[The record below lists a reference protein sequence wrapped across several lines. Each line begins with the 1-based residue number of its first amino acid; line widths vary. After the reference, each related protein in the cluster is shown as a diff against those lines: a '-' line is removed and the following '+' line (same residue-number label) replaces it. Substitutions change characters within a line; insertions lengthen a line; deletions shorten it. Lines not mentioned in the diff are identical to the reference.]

1 MLSFDITDR
10 NIRVI
15 KGTESGGGK
24 IKIQSSTDIK
34 IEEGLISNGYI
45 KDIAQMATI
54 INSGLKQRNIKDK
67 DAVISISSNLI
78 VFREL
83 YIPKDKATK
92 LKTAVQLEMQRN
104 VTVNDE
110 QSIAYTVIG
119 DVEKDGKTMTKVLA
133 NAVPK
138 NVVECYRRVFSM
150 LNIQLK
156 SVSVSCNCI
165 SRVLLSDGN
174 VSTKMPLFLVQI
186 DPNFININVFEHGQL
201 SFSRFAS
208 ISPDDYDDK
217 SDYVFQAVTE
227 NLYRMF
233 QFQRSRSGENVSD
246 VIFYGDTSEFIR
258 LTNSLEQMD
267 VKASLLKVPPMLSGY
282 ENLEFSLYANAIGA
296 MYHRPKE
303 DETSNLLTTDATM
316 GQSADGGTKSAK
328 AQKKDVTIGQ
338 VLGTLFGGLFAGAV
352 VIGIAWAIISPVL
365 TGMKQKEIK
374 RIDAWIES
382 VQPEL
387 AEIDKRQAMID
398 KLALFRNKI
407 DTAKTGVESYP
418 ILNSDVIEEILECS
432 DGVTLSTF
440 AFAEDG
446 TITLGYKTDSVI
458 MPSVVAGRFVERD
471 YFDNV
476 TFEGYESEKDNKKPE
491 GEAGS
496 TIGEELEIEGVTP
509 DTGIIFVSPITGEKT
524 EVEDVKSA
532 DPIKFEIVLQVRGKL
547 QKEAIKNGS
556 EGGEN

>member
-15 KGTESGGGK
+15 KGTESGGGR
-24 IKIQSSTDIK
+24 IKIQSSTDIR

-174 VSTKMPLFLVQI
+174 VSSKMPLFLVQI

-246 VIFYGDTSEFIR
+246 VVFYGDTSEFIR

-316 GQSADGGTKSAK
+316 GQSADGGVKSAK
-328 AQKKDVTIGQ
+328 AQKKDVSATQ

-352 VIGIAWAIISPVL
+352 VIGVAWAVISPVM

-387 AEIDKRQAMID
+387 AEIDKRIAMVD
-398 KLALFRNKI
+398 KLNTFRGKI

-418 ILNSDVIEEILECS
+418 IFNTEVFGKILDCS
-432 DGVTLSTF
+432 DGVMLNKF
-440 AFAEDG
+440 AFS
-446 TITLGYKTDSVI
+446 DSGIIELEYVSDSI
-458 MPSVVAGRFVERD
+458 EMPSIVAGRFVD
-471 YFDNV
+471 QDFFDNV
-476 TFEGYESEKDNKKPE
+476 TYEGYETDEEDEE
-491 GEAGS
+491 GGGMFIGDEAE
-496 TIGEELEIEGVTP
+496 TEAEEEPLVVIDPVTGEETVVEPAQSRQPKT
-509 DTGIIFVSPITGEKT
+509 FKIT
-524 EVEDVKSA
+524 
-532 DPIKFEIVLQVRGKL
+532 LQVRGKL
-547 QKEAIKNGS
+547 QEEALK
-556 EGGEN
+556 GGEN

>member
-15 KGTESGGGK
+15 KGTESGGGR
-24 IKIQSSTDIK
+24 IKIQSSTDIR

-174 VSTKMPLFLVQI
+174 VSSKMPLFLVQI

-246 VIFYGDTSEFIR
+246 VVFYGDTSEFIR

-316 GQSADGGTKSAK
+316 GQSADGGVKSAK
-328 AQKKDVTIGQ
+328 AQKKDVTAGQ
-338 VLGTLFGGLFAGAV
+338 ILGTLFGGLFAGAV
-352 VIGIAWAIISPVL
+352 VIGVAWAVISPVL

-387 AEIDKRQAMID
+387 AEIDKRIAMVD
-398 KLALFRNKI
+398 KLNTFRGKI

-418 ILNSDVIEEILECS
+418 IFNTEVFGKILDCS
-432 DGVTLSTF
+432 DGVLLKTF
-440 AFAEDG
+440 AFSDSG
-446 TITLGYKTDSVI
+446 TIELEYISDSAE
-458 MPSVVAGRFVERD
+458 MPSIVAGRFVD
-471 YFDNV
+471 QDFFDNV
-476 TFEGYESEKDNKKPE
+476 TYEGFETEEDDEESNGMFIGD
-491 GEAGS
+491 EAE
-496 TIGEELEIEGVTP
+496 TEAEEEPLVVIDPVTGEETVVEPAQSRQPKT
-509 DTGIIFVSPITGEKT
+509 FKIT
-524 EVEDVKSA
+524 
-532 DPIKFEIVLQVRGKL
+532 LQVRGKL
-547 QKEAIKNGS
+547 QEEALK
-556 EGGEN
+556 GGEN

>member
-24 IKIQSSTDIK
+24 IKIQSSTDIR

-174 VSTKMPLFLVQI
+174 VSSKMPLFLVQI

-246 VIFYGDTSEFIR
+246 VVFYGDTSEFIR

-303 DETSNLLTTDATM
+303 DETSNLLTTDASM

-328 AQKKDVTIGQ
+328 AQKKDVTAAQ
-338 VLGTLFGGLFAGAV
+338 VLGTLFGGFFAGAV
-352 VIGIAWAIISPVL
+352 VIGVAWAIISPVL

-387 AEIDKRQAMID
+387 AEIDKRIAMVN
-398 KLALFRNKI
+398 KLNTFRGKI

-418 ILNSDVIEEILECS
+418 VFNTEVFAKVLECS
-432 DGVTLSTF
+432 TVDGVRLLTF
-440 AFAEDG
+440 AFSDDG
-446 TITLGYKTDSVI
+446 TIELNYITDSAS
-458 MPSVVAGRFVERD
+458 MPSIIAGKFVEQD
-471 YFDNV
+471 FFDNV
-476 TFEGYESEKDNKKPE
+476 TYEGFATEDEDE
-491 GEAGS
+491 GSGAGMFIDPDAEPIEEEPLVVIDPV
-496 TIGEELEIEGVTP
+496 TGEETIVEVVESKQPKMFT
-509 DTGIIFVSPITGEKT
+509 IT
-524 EVEDVKSA
+524 
-532 DPIKFEIVLQVRGKL
+532 LQVRGKL
-547 QKEAIKNGS
+547 QEEAMK
-556 EGGEN
+556 GGEN

>member
-1 MLSFDITDR
+1 VLSFDITDR

-303 DETSNLLTTDATM
+303 DETSNLLTTDASM

-328 AQKKDVTIGQ
+328 AQKKDVTAGQ

-352 VIGIAWAIISPVL
+352 VIGIAWAIISPVM

-398 KLALFRNKI
+398 KLNTFAGKI
-407 DTAKTGVESYP
+407 EVAKTGVESYP
-418 ILNSDVIEEILECS
+418 IFNTEAFVKILECS
-432 DGVTLSTF
+432 NGVTLTTF
-440 AFAEDG
+440 SFSEEG
-446 TITLGYKTDSVI
+446 IIELGYMTDSPS
-458 MPSVVAGRFVERD
+458 MPSIIAGRFVEQD
-471 YFDNV
+471 FFDNV
-476 TFEGYESEKDNKKPE
+476 TYEGFAEKDQDKEDDEEDKGMYIGDDTE
-491 GEAGS
+491 ETEAEELVVIDPV
-496 TIGEELEIEGVTP
+496 TGEETVIEAVTSE
-509 DTGIIFVSPITGEKT
+509 SPIEFKIT
-524 EVEDVKSA
+524 
-532 DPIKFEIVLQVRGKL
+532 LQVRGKL
-547 QKEAIKNGS
+547 QNEAIKNGS
-556 EGGEN
+556 KGGEN

>member
-15 KGTESGGGK
+15 KGTESGGGR
-24 IKIQSSTDIK
+24 IKIQSSTDIR

-174 VSTKMPLFLVQI
+174 VSSKMPLFLVQI

-246 VIFYGDTSEFIR
+246 VVFYGDTSEFIR

-303 DETSNLLTTDATM
+303 DETSNLLTTDASM

-328 AQKKDVTIGQ
+328 AQKKDVSAAQ

-352 VIGIAWAIISPVL
+352 VIGVAWAVISPVL

-387 AEIDKRQAMID
+387 AEIDKRIAMVD
-398 KLALFRNKI
+398 KLNTFRGKI

-418 ILNSDVIEEILECS
+418 IFNTEVFGKILDCS
-432 DGVTLSTF
+432 DGVLLKTF
-440 AFAEDG
+440 AFSDNGVIELEYISDSAE
-446 TITLGYKTDSVI
+446 
-458 MPSVVAGRFVERD
+458 MPSIVAGRFVD
-471 YFDNV
+471 QDFFDNV
-476 TFEGYESEKDNKKPE
+476 TYEGFETEEDDEESNGMFIGD
-491 GEAGS
+491 EAETGAEEEPLVVIDPV
-496 TIGEELEIEGVTP
+496 TGEETVVEPAQSRQPKTFK
-509 DTGIIFVSPITGEKT
+509 II
-524 EVEDVKSA
+524 
-532 DPIKFEIVLQVRGKL
+532 LQVRGKL
-547 QKEAIKNGS
+547 QEEALK
-556 EGGEN
+556 GGEN

>member
-15 KGTESGGGK
+15 KGTESGGGR

-83 YIPKDKATK
+83 YIPKDKSTK

-174 VSTKMPLFLVQI
+174 ITSKMPLFLVQI
-186 DPNFININVFEHGQL
+186 DPNFININVFERGQL

-246 VIFYGDTSEFIR
+246 VVFYGDTSEFIR

-267 VKASLLKVPPMLSGY
+267 VRASLLKVPPMLSGY

-296 MYHRPKE
+296 MYQRPKE

-328 AQKKDVTIGQ
+328 AQKKDVSLGQ
-338 VLGTLFGGLFAGAV
+338 VLGTLFGGLFAGAL
-352 VIGIAWAIISPVL
+352 VIGVAWAIISPVL
-365 TGMKQKEIK
+365 TGMKEKEIK
-374 RIDAWIES
+374 RINAWIES

-387 AEIDKRQAMID
+387 AEIDKRQAMVD
-398 KLALFRNKI
+398 KLNTYKGKI
-407 DTAKTGVESYP
+407 EVAKEGVESYP
-418 ILNSDVIEEILECS
+418 IFNTEVFGKILEAS
-432 DGVTLSTF
+432 EVEGVELMTF
-440 AFAEDG
+440 AFVDG
-446 TITLGYKTDSVI
+446 TIELGYIVTDSTSK
-458 MPSVVAGRFVERD
+458 PALVARNFVD
-471 YFDNV
+471 QDFFDNV
-476 TFEGYESEKDNKKPE
+476 TYEGYASKDDLDKENMGMFIMDE
-491 GEAGS
+491 EDGNAVAEEAE
-496 TIGEELEIEGVTP
+496 TIIVIDPVTGEE
-509 DTGIIFVSPITGEKT
+509 T
-524 EVEDVKSA
+524 EVAAVESKT
-532 DPIKFEIVLQVRGKL
+532 PLEFEITLQVRGKL
-547 QKEAIKNGS
+547 QNEALK
-556 EGGEN
+556 GGEN

>member
-15 KGTESGGGK
+15 KGTESGGGR
-24 IKIQSSTDIK
+24 IKIQSSTDIR

-174 VSTKMPLFLVQI
+174 VSSKMPLFLVQI

-246 VIFYGDTSEFIR
+246 VVFYGDTSEFIR

-316 GQSADGGTKSAK
+316 GQSADGGVKSAK
-328 AQKKDVTIGQ
+328 AQKKDVTAGQ

-352 VIGIAWAIISPVL
+352 VIGAAWAVISPVL

-374 RIDAWIES
+374 RIDAWVES

-387 AEIDKRQAMID
+387 AEIDKRIAMVD
-398 KLALFRNKI
+398 KLNTFRGKI
-407 DTAKTGVESYP
+407 GTAKTGVESYP
-418 ILNSDVIEEILECS
+418 IFNTEVFGKILDCS
-432 DGVTLSTF
+432 DGVLLSKF
-440 AFAEDG
+440 AFSDSGMIELEYISDSAE
-446 TITLGYKTDSVI
+446 
-458 MPSVVAGRFVERD
+458 MPSIVAGRFVD
-471 YFDNV
+471 QDFFDNV
-476 TFEGYESEKDNKKPE
+476 TYEGFETEEDDDEESNGMFIGD
-491 GEAGS
+491 EAETGAEEEPIIV
-496 TIGEELEIEGVTP
+496 TDPVTGEETVVEPAKSIQPKT
-509 DTGIIFVSPITGEKT
+509 FKIT
-524 EVEDVKSA
+524 
-532 DPIKFEIVLQVRGKL
+532 LQVRGKL
-547 QKEAIKNGS
+547 QEEALK
-556 EGGEN
+556 GGEN

>member
-15 KGTESGGGK
+15 KGTESGGGR
-24 IKIQSSTDIK
+24 IKIQSSTDIR

-54 INSGLKQRNIKDK
+54 INSGLKQKNIKDK

-174 VSTKMPLFLVQI
+174 VSSKMPLFLVQI

-246 VIFYGDTSEFIR
+246 VVFYGDTSEFIR

-303 DETSNLLTTDATM
+303 DETSNLLTTDASM
-316 GQSADGGTKSAK
+316 GQSADGGVKSAK
-328 AQKKDVTIGQ
+328 AQKKDVSATQ

-352 VIGIAWAIISPVL
+352 VIGVAWAVISPVL

-387 AEIDKRQAMID
+387 AEIDKRIAMVD
-398 KLALFRNKI
+398 KLNTFRGKI
-407 DTAKTGVESYP
+407 DTAKIGVESYP
-418 ILNSDVIEEILECS
+418 IFNTEVFGKILDCS
-432 DGVTLSTF
+432 DGVMLKTF
-440 AFAEDG
+440 AFSDSGMIELEYMSDSAE
-446 TITLGYKTDSVI
+446 
-458 MPSVVAGRFVERD
+458 MPSIVAGRFVD
-471 YFDNV
+471 QDFFDNV
-476 TFEGYESEKDNKKPE
+476 TYEGFETEEDDEESNGMFIGD
-491 GEAGS
+491 EAE
-496 TIGEELEIEGVTP
+496 TEAEEDPLVVIDPVTGEETVVEPAQSRQPKT
-509 DTGIIFVSPITGEKT
+509 FKIT
-524 EVEDVKSA
+524 
-532 DPIKFEIVLQVRGKL
+532 LQVRGKL
-547 QKEAIKNGS
+547 QEEALK
-556 EGGEN
+556 GGEN

>member
-303 DETSNLLTTDATM
+303 DETSNLLTTDASM

-328 AQKKDVTIGQ
+328 AQKKDVTAGQ

-352 VIGIAWAIISPVL
+352 VIGIAWAIISPVM

-398 KLALFRNKI
+398 KLNTFAGKI
-407 DTAKTGVESYP
+407 EVAKTGVESYP
-418 ILNSDVIEEILECS
+418 IFNTEAFVKILECS
-432 DGVTLSTF
+432 NGVTLTTF
-440 AFAEDG
+440 SFSEEG
-446 TITLGYKTDSVI
+446 IIELGYMTDSPS
-458 MPSVVAGRFVERD
+458 MPSIIAGRFVEQD
-471 YFDNV
+471 FFDNV
-476 TFEGYESEKDNKKPE
+476 TYEGFAEKDQDKKDDE
-491 GEAGS
+491 EDKGMYIGDDTEEAEAEELVVIDPV
-496 TIGEELEIEGVTP
+496 TGEETVIEAVTSE
-509 DTGIIFVSPITGEKT
+509 SPIEFKIT
-524 EVEDVKSA
+524 
-532 DPIKFEIVLQVRGKL
+532 LQVRGKL
-547 QKEAIKNGS
+547 QNEAIKNGS
-556 EGGEN
+556 KGGEN

>member
-92 LKTAVQLEMQRN
+92 LKTLVQLEMQRN

-174 VSTKMPLFLVQI
+174 VSSKMPLFLVQI

-246 VIFYGDTSEFIR
+246 VVFYGDTSEFIR

-296 MYHRPKE
+296 MYQRPKE

-316 GQSADGGTKSAK
+316 GQSADSGTKSAK
-328 AQKKDVTIGQ
+328 AQKKDVTAGQ
-338 VLGTLFGGLFAGAV
+338 VLGTLFGGLFAGAA

-365 TGMKQKEIK
+365 TGMKEREIK
-374 RIDAWIES
+374 RIDAYIES

-398 KLALFRNKI
+398 KLNTFKGKI
-407 DTAKTGVESYP
+407 ETAKTGVESYP
-418 ILNSDVIEEILECS
+418 IFNTEAFVKILECS
-432 DGVTLSTF
+432 EGVQGVQLNKF
-440 AFAEDG
+440 AFGEDG
-446 TITLGYKTDSVI
+446 IITLEYSSESTS
-458 MPSVVAGRFVERD
+458 MPSIVAGKFVEQD
-471 YFDNV
+471 FFDNV
-476 TFEGYESEKDNKKPE
+476 TYEGFESEDNEDEDNGAMFIRDGAEETEDEEPIVIVDPV
-491 GEAGS
+491 
-496 TIGEELEIEGVTP
+496 TGEETIIEAVESRET
-509 DTGIIFVSPITGEKT
+509 KT
-524 EVEDVKSA
+524 
-532 DPIKFEIVLQVRGKL
+532 FEISLQVRGKL
-547 QKEAIKNGS
+547 QNEAIKNGS
-556 EGGEN
+556 KGGEN

>member
-15 KGTESGGGK
+15 KGTESGGGR

-83 YIPKDKATK
+83 YIPKDKSTK

-119 DVEKDGKTMTKVLA
+119 DVEKDGRTMTKVLA

-156 SVSVSCNCI
+156 SVTVSCNCI

-174 VSTKMPLFLVQI
+174 IASKMPLFLVQI

-246 VIFYGDTSEFIR
+246 VVFYGDTSEFIR

-296 MYHRPKE
+296 MYQRPKE

-328 AQKKDVTIGQ
+328 AQKKDVTAGQ

-352 VIGIAWAIISPVL
+352 VVGIAWAIISPVL
-365 TGMKQKEIK
+365 TGTKQKEIK

-387 AEIDKRQAMID
+387 AEIDKRIAMVD
-398 KLALFRNKI
+398 KLNTFRGKI

-418 ILNSDVIEEILECS
+418 IFNTEVFGKILDCS
-432 DGVTLSTF
+432 DGVLLKTF
-440 AFAEDG
+440 AFSDNG
-446 TITLGYKTDSVI
+446 TIELEYMSDSAE
-458 MPSVVAGRFVERD
+458 MPSIVAGRFVD
-471 YFDNV
+471 QDFFDNV
-476 TFEGYESEKDNKKPE
+476 TYEGFETEEEDEESKGMFVGD
-491 GEAGS
+491 EAE
-496 TIGEELEIEGVTP
+496 TEAEEEPLVVIDPVTGEETVVEP
-509 DTGIIFVSPITGEKT
+509 AQSRQPKT
-524 EVEDVKSA
+524 FKIS
-532 DPIKFEIVLQVRGKL
+532 LQVRGKL
-547 QKEAIKNGS
+547 QEEALK
-556 EGGEN
+556 GGEN

>member
-1 MLSFDITDR
+1 
-10 NIRVI
+10 
-15 KGTESGGGK
+15 
-24 IKIQSSTDIK
+24 
-34 IEEGLISNGYI
+34 
-45 KDIAQMATI
+45 
-54 INSGLKQRNIKDK
+54 GLKQRNIKDK

-174 VSTKMPLFLVQI
+174 VSSKMPLFLVQI

-246 VIFYGDTSEFIR
+246 VVFYGDTSEFIR

-303 DETSNLLTTDATM
+303 DETSNLLTTDASM

-328 AQKKDVTIGQ
+328 AQKKDVSAAQ

-352 VIGIAWAIISPVL
+352 VIGVAWAVISPVL

-387 AEIDKRQAMID
+387 AEIDKRIAMVD
-398 KLALFRNKI
+398 KLNTFRGKI

-418 ILNSDVIEEILECS
+418 IFNTEVFGKILDCS
-432 DGVTLSTF
+432 DGVLLKTF
-440 AFAEDG
+440 AFSDNGVIELEYISDSAE
-446 TITLGYKTDSVI
+446 
-458 MPSVVAGRFVERD
+458 MPSIVAGRFVD
-471 YFDNV
+471 QDFFDNV
-476 TFEGYESEKDNKKPE
+476 TYEGFETEEDDEESNGMFIGD
-491 GEAGS
+491 EAETGAEEEPLVVIDPV
-496 TIGEELEIEGVTP
+496 TGEETVVEPAQSRQPKTFK
-509 DTGIIFVSPITGEKT
+509 II
-524 EVEDVKSA
+524 
-532 DPIKFEIVLQVRGKL
+532 LQVRGKL
-547 QKEAIKNGS
+547 QEEALK
-556 EGGEN
+556 GGEN

>member
-174 VSTKMPLFLVQI
+174 VSSKMPLFLVQI

-246 VIFYGDTSEFIR
+246 VVFYGDTSEFIR

-316 GQSADGGTKSAK
+316 GQAADGGTKSAK
-328 AQKKDVTIGQ
+328 AQKKDVTAGQ

-352 VIGIAWAIISPVL
+352 VIGIAWAIISPVM

-387 AEIDKRQAMID
+387 AEIDKRIAMVE
-398 KLALFRNKI
+398 KLNTFKGKI
-407 DTAKTGVESYP
+407 DVAKTGVQSYP
-418 ILNSDVIEEILECS
+418 IFNTEAFVKILECS
-432 DGVTLSTF
+432 DGVTLNKFSF
-440 AFAEDG
+440 SEDG
-446 TITLGYKTDSVI
+446 IINLEYTAESLS
-458 MPSVVAGRFVERD
+458 MPSIVAGRFVEQD
-471 YFDNV
+471 FFDNV
-476 TFEGYESEKDNKKPE
+476 TYEGFS
-491 GEAGS
+491 S
-496 TIGEELEIEGVTP
+496 GEEDEDDDGETGMLINDETEDTEETP
-509 DTGIIFVSPITGEKT
+509 LVVVDPVTGEET
-524 EVEDVKSA
+524 IIEAVESVA
-532 DPIKFEIVLQVRGKL
+532 PLKFTIQLQVRGKL
-547 QKEAIKNGS
+547 QNEAIKNGS

>member
-15 KGTESGGGK
+15 KGTESGGGR

-174 VSTKMPLFLVQI
+174 VSSKMPLFLVQI

-246 VIFYGDTSEFIR
+246 VVFYGDTSEFIR

-303 DETSNLLTTDATM
+303 DETSNLLTTDASM

-328 AQKKDVTIGQ
+328 AQKKDVSAAQ

-352 VIGIAWAIISPVL
+352 VIGVAWAVISPVL

-387 AEIDKRQAMID
+387 AEIDKRIAMVD
-398 KLALFRNKI
+398 KLNTFRGKI

-418 ILNSDVIEEILECS
+418 IFNTEVFGKILDCS
-432 DGVTLSTF
+432 DGVLLKTF
-440 AFAEDG
+440 AFSDNGVIELEYISDSAE
-446 TITLGYKTDSVI
+446 
-458 MPSVVAGRFVERD
+458 MPSIVAGRFVD
-471 YFDNV
+471 QDFFDNV
-476 TFEGYESEKDNKKPE
+476 TYEGFETEEDDEESNGMFIGD
-491 GEAGS
+491 EAETGAEEEPLVVIDPV
-496 TIGEELEIEGVTP
+496 TGEETVVEPAQSRQPKTFK
-509 DTGIIFVSPITGEKT
+509 II
-524 EVEDVKSA
+524 
-532 DPIKFEIVLQVRGKL
+532 LQVRGKL
-547 QKEAIKNGS
+547 QEEALK
-556 EGGEN
+556 GGEN

>member
-15 KGTESGGGK
+15 KGTESGGGR
-24 IKIQSSTDIK
+24 IKIQSSTDIR

-174 VSTKMPLFLVQI
+174 VSSKMPLFLVQI

-246 VIFYGDTSEFIR
+246 VVFYGDTSEFIR

-303 DETSNLLTTDATM
+303 DETSNLLTTDASM
-316 GQSADGGTKSAK
+316 GQSADGGVKSAK
-328 AQKKDVTIGQ
+328 AQKKEVSAGQ

-352 VIGIAWAIISPVL
+352 VIGVAWAIISPVM

-382 VQPEL
+382 VQPQL
-387 AEIDKRQAMID
+387 AEIDKRIAMVD
-398 KLALFRNKI
+398 KLNTFRGKI

-418 ILNSDVIEEILECS
+418 IFNTEVFGKILNCS
-432 DGVTLSTF
+432 DGVMLKTF
-440 AFAEDG
+440 AFSDNGIIELEYISDSAE
-446 TITLGYKTDSVI
+446 
-458 MPSVVAGRFVERD
+458 MPSIVAGRFVD
-471 YFDNV
+471 QDFFDNV
-476 TFEGYESEKDNKKPE
+476 TYEGFETEEDDEESKGMFVDN
-491 GEAGS
+491 EAE
-496 TIGEELEIEGVTP
+496 TEAEEEPLIVTDPVTGEETVVEPAKSRQSKT
-509 DTGIIFVSPITGEKT
+509 FKIT
-524 EVEDVKSA
+524 
-532 DPIKFEIVLQVRGKL
+532 LQVRGKL
-547 QKEAIKNGS
+547 QEEALK
-556 EGGEN
+556 GGEN

>member
-174 VSTKMPLFLVQI
+174 VSSKMPLFLVQI

-316 GQSADGGTKSAK
+316 GQAADGGTKSAK
-328 AQKKDVTIGQ
+328 AQKKDVSAAQ
-338 VLGTLFGGLFAGAV
+338 VLGTLFGGVFAGAV

-374 RIDAWIES
+374 RIDAWVES

-398 KLALFRNKI
+398 KLDTFAGKI
-407 DTAKTGVESYP
+407 DIAKTGVQSYP
-418 ILNSDVIEEILECS
+418 VFNTDVFVKILECS
-432 DGVTLSTF
+432 EGVRLNTF
-440 AFAEDG
+440 AFGEDG
-446 TITLGYKTDSVI
+446 IITLGYMADSPS
-458 MPSVVAGRFVERD
+458 MPSIVAGRFVEQD
-471 YFDNV
+471 FFDNV
-476 TFEGYESEKDNKKPE
+476 TYEGYGEGKDDKEENK
-491 GEAGS
+491 GMF
-496 TIGEELEIEGVTP
+496 IGEEADEEAEEAPLVIV
-509 DTGIIFVSPITGEKT
+509 DPITGEET
-524 EVEDVKSA
+524 IIEAVESDV
-532 DPIKFEIVLQVRGKL
+532 PVEFEITLQVRGKL
-547 QKEAIKNGS
+547 QKEAMK
-556 EGGEN
+556 GGEN

>member
-119 DVEKDGKTMTKVLA
+119 DIEKDGKTMTKVLA

-174 VSTKMPLFLVQI
+174 VSSKMPLFLVQI

-246 VIFYGDTSEFIR
+246 VVFYGDTSEFIR

-303 DETSNLLTTDATM
+303 DETSNLLTTDASM
-316 GQSADGGTKSAK
+316 GQSADGGVKSAK
-328 AQKKDVTIGQ
+328 AQKKEVSAGQ

-352 VIGIAWAIISPVL
+352 VIGVAWAVISPVL

-382 VQPEL
+382 VQPQL
-387 AEIDKRQAMID
+387 AEIDKRIAMVD
-398 KLALFRNKI
+398 KLNTFRGKI

-418 ILNSDVIEEILECS
+418 IFNTEVFGKILNCS
-432 DGVTLSTF
+432 DGVLLKTF
-440 AFAEDG
+440 AFSDSG
-446 TITLGYKTDSVI
+446 TIELEYISDSAE
-458 MPSVVAGRFVERD
+458 MPSIVAGRFVD
-471 YFDNV
+471 QDFFDNV
-476 TFEGYESEKDNKKPE
+476 TYEGFETEEEEEESNGMFIGD
-491 GEAGS
+491 EAE
-496 TIGEELEIEGVTP
+496 TEAEEEPLIVTDPVTGEETVVEPAQSRQPKT
-509 DTGIIFVSPITGEKT
+509 FKIT
-524 EVEDVKSA
+524 
-532 DPIKFEIVLQVRGKL
+532 LQVRGKL
-547 QKEAIKNGS
+547 QEEALK
-556 EGGEN
+556 GGEN

>member
-24 IKIQSSTDIK
+24 IKIQSSTDIR

-54 INSGLKQRNIKDK
+54 INTGLKQRNIKDK

-92 LKTAVQLEMQRN
+92 LKSAVQLEMQRN

-165 SRVLLSDGN
+165 SRVLLSDPQI
-174 VSTKMPLFLVQI
+174 STKMPLFLVQI
-186 DPNFININVFEHGQL
+186 DPNFININVFENGQL

-227 NLYRMF
+227 NVYRMF
-233 QFQRSRSGENVSD
+233 QFQRSRSGESVSN

-303 DETSNLLTTDATM
+303 DETSNLLTSDATM
-316 GQSADGGTKSAK
+316 GQSQEGTKSAK
-328 AQKKDVTIGQ
+328 AQKMDVTPMQ
-338 VLGTLFGGLFAGAV
+338 VLGTLASGLIFGGLVLGV
-352 VIGIAWAIISPVL
+352 AWAVISPVM
-365 TGMKQKEIK
+365 TGMKEKEIK
-374 RIDAWIES
+374 RIDAYIES
-382 VQPEL
+382 VQPDL

-398 KLALFRNKI
+398 KLVEFRSKI
-407 DTAKTGVESYP
+407 ETAKTGVESYP
-418 ILNSDVIEEILECS
+418 VLNSAVIEKIVECS
-432 DGVTLSTF
+432 DGVTLNTF
-440 AFAEDG
+440 AFADDG
-446 TITLGYKTDSVI
+446 TIKIGYITDSI
-458 MPSVVAGRFVERD
+458 TMPSVIAGRFVEQD
-471 YFDNV
+471 FFDNV
-476 TFEGYESEKDNKKPE
+476 TYVGFGESKGNNNKN
-491 GEAGS
+491 
-496 TIGEELEIEGVTP
+496 
-509 DTGIIFVSPITGEKT
+509 TGIAETANDAETTIIDPITGEAKV
-524 EVEDVKSA
+524 VETVKSEE
-532 DPIKFEIVLQVRGKL
+532 PLQFEITLQVRGKL
-547 QKEAIKNGS
+547 QNEAIKNTS
-556 EGGEN
+556 KGGDK

>member
-24 IKIQSSTDIK
+24 IKIQSSTDIR

-54 INSGLKQRNIKDK
+54 INTGLKQRNIKDK

-92 LKTAVQLEMQRN
+92 LKSAVQLEMQRN

-165 SRVLLSDGN
+165 SRVLLSDPQI
-174 VSTKMPLFLVQI
+174 STKMPLFLVQI
-186 DPNFININVFEHGQL
+186 DPNFININVFENGQL

-217 SDYVFQAVTE
+217 GDYVFQAVTE
-227 NLYRMF
+227 NVYRMF
-233 QFQRSRSGENVSD
+233 QFQRSRSGESVSN

-303 DETSNLLTTDATM
+303 DETSNLLTSDATM
-316 GQSADGGTKSAK
+316 GQSQEGTKSAK
-328 AQKKDVTIGQ
+328 AQKMDVTPMQ
-338 VLGTLFGGLFAGAV
+338 VLGTLASGLIFGGLVLGV
-352 VIGIAWAIISPVL
+352 AWAVISPVM
-365 TGMKQKEIK
+365 TGMKEKEIK
-374 RIDAWIES
+374 RIDAYIES
-382 VQPEL
+382 VQPDL

-398 KLALFRNKI
+398 KLVEFRSKI
-407 DTAKTGVESYP
+407 ETAKTGVESYP
-418 ILNSDVIEEILECS
+418 VLNSAVIEKIVECS
-432 DGVTLSTF
+432 DGVTLNTF
-440 AFAEDG
+440 AFADDG
-446 TITLGYKTDSVI
+446 TIKIGYITDSI
-458 MPSVVAGRFVERD
+458 TMPSVIAGRFVEQD
-471 YFDNV
+471 FFDNV
-476 TFEGYESEKDNKKPE
+476 TYVGFGESKGNNNKN
-491 GEAGS
+491 
-496 TIGEELEIEGVTP
+496 
-509 DTGIIFVSPITGEKT
+509 TGIAETANDAETTIIDPITGEAKV
-524 EVEDVKSA
+524 VETVKSEE
-532 DPIKFEIVLQVRGKL
+532 PLQFEITLQVRGKL
-547 QKEAIKNGS
+547 QNEAIKNTS
-556 EGGEN
+556 KGGYKY

>member
-15 KGTESGGGK
+15 KGTESGGGR
-24 IKIQSSTDIK
+24 IKIQSSTDIR

-174 VSTKMPLFLVQI
+174 VSSKMPLFLVQI

-246 VIFYGDTSEFIR
+246 VVFYGDTSEFIR

-303 DETSNLLTTDATM
+303 DETSNLLTTDASM

-328 AQKKDVTIGQ
+328 AQKKDVTATQ

-352 VIGIAWAIISPVL
+352 VIGAAWAVISPVL

-387 AEIDKRQAMID
+387 AEIDKRIAMVD
-398 KLALFRNKI
+398 KLNTFKGKI
-407 DTAKTGVESYP
+407 GTAKTGVESYP
-418 ILNSDVIEEILECS
+418 IFNTEVFGKILDCS
-432 DGVTLSTF
+432 DGVLLSKF
-440 AFAEDG
+440 AFSDSG
-446 TITLGYKTDSVI
+446 TIELEYMSDSAE
-458 MPSVVAGRFVERD
+458 MPSIVAGRFVD
-471 YFDNV
+471 QDFFDNV
-476 TFEGYESEKDNKKPE
+476 TYEGFETEEEDDEESNGMFVDN
-491 GEAGS
+491 EAETGAEEEPLIV
-496 TIGEELEIEGVTP
+496 TDPVTGEETVVEPAQSRQPKT
-509 DTGIIFVSPITGEKT
+509 FKIT
-524 EVEDVKSA
+524 
-532 DPIKFEIVLQVRGKL
+532 LQVRGKL
-547 QKEAIKNGS
+547 QEEALK
-556 EGGEN
+556 GGEN

>member
-15 KGTESGGGK
+15 KGTESGGGR

-174 VSTKMPLFLVQI
+174 VSSKMPLFLVQI

-246 VIFYGDTSEFIR
+246 VVFYGDTSEFIR

-316 GQSADGGTKSAK
+316 GQSADGGVKSAK
-328 AQKKDVTIGQ
+328 AQKKDVTAGQ

-352 VIGIAWAIISPVL
+352 VIGAAWAVISPVL

-387 AEIDKRQAMID
+387 AEIDKRIAMVD
-398 KLALFRNKI
+398 KLNTFRGKI
-407 DTAKTGVESYP
+407 GTAKTGVESYP
-418 ILNSDVIEEILECS
+418 IFNTEVFGKILDCS
-432 DGVTLSTF
+432 DGVLLKAF
-440 AFAEDG
+440 AFSDSGMIELEYVSDSAE
-446 TITLGYKTDSVI
+446 
-458 MPSVVAGRFVERD
+458 MPSIVAGRFVD
-471 YFDNV
+471 QDFFDNV
-476 TFEGYESEKDNKKPE
+476 TYEGFEAEEEDDEESN
-491 GEAGS
+491 GMF
-496 TIGEELEIEGVTP
+496 IGEEAETGAEEEPLVVTDP
-509 DTGIIFVSPITGEKT
+509 VTGE
-524 EVEDVKSA
+524 
-532 DPIKFEIVLQVRGKL
+532 EIVVEPAQSRQPKTFKITLQVRGKL
-547 QKEAIKNGS
+547 QEEALK
-556 EGGEN
+556 GGEN

>member
-15 KGTESGGGK
+15 KGTESGGGR
-24 IKIQSSTDIK
+24 IKIQSSTDIR

-174 VSTKMPLFLVQI
+174 VSSKMPLFLVQI

-246 VIFYGDTSEFIR
+246 VVFYGDTSEFIR

-303 DETSNLLTTDATM
+303 DETSNLLTTDASM

-328 AQKKDVTIGQ
+328 AQKKDVSAAQ

-352 VIGIAWAIISPVL
+352 VIGVAWAVISPVL

-387 AEIDKRQAMID
+387 AEIDKRIAMVD
-398 KLALFRNKI
+398 KLNTFRGKI

-418 ILNSDVIEEILECS
+418 IFNTEVFGKILDCS
-432 DGVTLSTF
+432 DGVLLKTF
-440 AFAEDG
+440 AFSDNGIIELEYISDSAE
-446 TITLGYKTDSVI
+446 
-458 MPSVVAGRFVERD
+458 MPSIVAGRFVD
-471 YFDNV
+471 QDFFDNV
-476 TFEGYESEKDNKKPE
+476 TYEGFETEEDDEESNGMFIGD
-491 GEAGS
+491 EAETGAEEEPLVVIDPV
-496 TIGEELEIEGVTP
+496 TGEETVVEPAQSRQPKTFK
-509 DTGIIFVSPITGEKT
+509 II
-524 EVEDVKSA
+524 
-532 DPIKFEIVLQVRGKL
+532 LQVRGKL
-547 QKEAIKNGS
+547 QEEALK
-556 EGGEN
+556 GGEN